1 MWDVGRDRR
10 STCDLGCP
18 VPVGDPPSRVGP
30 FSNELFLP
38 DRPRKII
45 KQVED
50 VAVDCISAD

>member
-1 MWDVGRDRR
+1 MLGNGRR

-18 VPVGDPPSRVGP
+18 VPIGDPPSRVGA
-30 FSNELFLP
+30 FSNEHFLP
-38 DRPRKII
+38 DCPYKVI

>member
-1 MWDVGRDRR
+1 MSGRDRR
-10 STCDLGCP
+10 SACDLGCP
-18 VPVGDPPSRVGP
+18 APIGDPPSRVGP
-30 FSNELFLP
+30 FSNERFLP

>member
-1 MWDVGRDRR
+1 MMLGNGRR

-18 VPVGDPPSRVGP
+18 VPIGDPPSRVGA
-30 FSNELFLP
+30 FSNEHFLP
-38 DRPRKII
+38 DCPYKVI